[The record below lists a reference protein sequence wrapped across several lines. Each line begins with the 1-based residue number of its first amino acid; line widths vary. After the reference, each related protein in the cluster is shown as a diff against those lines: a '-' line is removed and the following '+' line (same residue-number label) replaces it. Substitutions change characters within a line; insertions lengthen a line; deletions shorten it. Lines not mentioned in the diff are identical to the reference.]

1 MDYLT
6 KGKIYLYENFLK
18 RLLFER
24 KLTLNKYIKLF
35 KKFCSYKSQNKS

>member
-6 KGKIYLYENFLK
+6 RGKTYLFENFLK

-24 KLTLNKYIKLF
+24 KLTLNEYI
-35 KKFCSYKSQNKS
+35 